1 MKKLI
6 KDSTEILGKKWEIEI
21 LETHHN
27 KKIDSPSGTALL
39 LGEVAAK
46 VRKQKLDQ
54 IKKPSRDGIIG
65 KRSKEEI
72 GFAVLRGGNV
82 IGEHSIKFFCEDE
95 RLEIN
100 HVANDRSI
108 FAKGAVRSA
117 IWATKS
123 KPGFFTLDDV
133 LN

>member
-54 IKKPSRDGIIG
+54 IK
-65 KRSKEEI
+65 
-72 GFAVLRGGNV
+72 N
-82 IGEHSIKFFCEDE
+82 H
-95 RLEIN
+95 LET
-100 HVANDRSI
+100 A
-108 FAKGAVRSA
+108 
-117 IWATKS
+117 
-123 KPGFFTLDDV
+123 
-133 LN
+133 